1 MKGDIEIPKVERVT
15 VAIVRKSNELDQYE
29 WFVYLLNEN
38 NHPLQNILVTSK
50 GYGESEGEKQKTS
63 TLRHFFEEMEPMG
76 HLLIEPIQEELFHLA
91 NEYWV
96 SYYHE
101 GQIFDKKFIFLPDSV
116 QEKHLNYIPMLDMEG
131 ILHS

>member
-1 MKGDIEIPKVERVT
+1 MKGDIDIPKVEWVT
-15 VAIVRKSNELDQYE
+15 ITIARNTNETGQHE
-29 WFVYLLNEN
+29 WNVYLLNEN
-38 NHPLQNILVTSK
+38 DHALENILVTSK

-63 TLRHFFEEMEPMG
+63 TLRHYFEEVEPMG
-76 HLLIEPIQEELFHLA
+76 KLLIEPIQEELFHLT

-101 GQIFDKKFIFLPDSV
+101 GQIFDKKFIFLPDSI
-116 QEKHLNYIPMLDMEG
+116 QEGHLNYIPMLDMEG

>member
-1 MKGDIEIPKVERVT
+1 MKGDIEIPKVEKVT
-15 VAIVRKSNELDQYE
+15 VAIARKTNELNQHE

-38 NHPLQNILVTSK
+38 DHPLQNILVTSK
-50 GYGESEGEKQKTS
+50 GYGESQGEKQKTS
-63 TLRHFFEEMEPMG
+63 TLRHYFEEMEPG
-76 HLLIEPIQEELFHLA
+76 GNLLIEPIQEELFHLA

-116 QEKHLNYIPMLDMEG
+116 QDDHLNYIPMLDMEG

>member
-1 MKGDIEIPKVERVT
+1 MKGDIEIPKVEKVT
-15 VAIVRKSNELDQYE
+15 VAIARKTNELNQHE

-38 NHPLQNILVTSK
+38 DHPLLNILVTSK
-50 GYGESEGEKQKTS
+50 GYGESKGEKQKTS
-63 TLRHFFEEMEPMG
+63 TLRHYFEEMEPG
-76 HLLIEPIQEELFHLA
+76 GNLLIEPIQEELFHLA

-96 SYYHE
+96 SYYHD

-116 QEKHLNYIPMLDMEG
+116 QDDHLNYIPMLDMKG